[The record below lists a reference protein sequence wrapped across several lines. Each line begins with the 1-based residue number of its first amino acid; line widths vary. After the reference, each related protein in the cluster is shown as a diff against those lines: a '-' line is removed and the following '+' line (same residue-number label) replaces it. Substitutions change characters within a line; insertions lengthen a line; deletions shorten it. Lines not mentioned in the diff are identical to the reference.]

1 MGRGKGRGGKGGGGG
16 RGSGKARGAGQ
27 GGRGGKGNTWG
38 SGDAY
43 NRKAKDQGFAAR
55 SVFKLEEIDSRFSVL
70 RRGDRVL
77 DLGACPGSWSQY
89 ALKKVGRGGLLVSV
103 DIQPITADLPGAVV
117 LQDDVFA
124 LEPEQLAEVT
134 DGRAPPFDAVI
145 SDMAPAT
152 TGVPFRDH
160 VISVELCDRAL
171 ALAGRMLV
179 PGGVFVCKVF
189 QGEDEPALR
198 DRIRARFETLK
209 SLKPKGTRSRS
220 VEIFLVGMGYSGEPQ
235 PSEGP

>member
-1 MGRGKGRGGKGGGGG
+1 MSRRGKKGGRGKGG
-16 RGSGKARGAGQ
+16 R
-27 GGRGGKGNTWG
+27 GRGGNPWG

-43 NRKAKDQGFAAR
+43 NRKAKETGFAAR
-55 SVFKLEEIDSRFSVL
+55 SVFKLEELDRRFGLL

-89 ALKKVGRGGLLVSV
+89 ALRTVGRAGLVVSV
-103 DIQPITADLPGAVV
+103 DLQPIEAPLPGAVV
-117 LQDDVFA
+117 LREDAFA
-124 LEPEQLAEVT
+124 LEPERLVEVT
-134 DGRAPPFDAVI
+134 DGRAPPFEAVI

-160 VISVELCDRAL
+160 VASVELCDRAL
-171 ALAGRMLV
+171 ALAERMLV

-198 DRIRARFETLK
+198 ERIRERFESLK

-220 VEIFLVGMGYSGEPQ
+220 VEIFLVGLGWSGAP
-235 PSEGP
+235 PPRDS